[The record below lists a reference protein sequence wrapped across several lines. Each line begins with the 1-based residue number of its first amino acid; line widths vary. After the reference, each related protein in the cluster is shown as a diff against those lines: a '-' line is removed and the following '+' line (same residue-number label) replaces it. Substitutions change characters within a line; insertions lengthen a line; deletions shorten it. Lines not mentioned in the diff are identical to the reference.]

1 MKVNIRPRFSKDQER
16 EICRVSRH
24 YISEGM
30 KAIQKDMDALWLITI
45 ARELDADEDKLKAVY
60 KALYEVREE
69 YMEFFESDGYDGIV
83 EIAAKHELMKIGI
96 DIDEWHKDLIKTTF
110 TKTETESLRDVKSRK
125 ETGAEP
131 RVDG

>member
-1 MKVNIRPRFSKDQER
+1 MKVNIRPQFSKEQQR

-24 YISEGM
+24 YITEGM
-30 KAIQKDMDALWLITI
+30 KAIQKDLDALWLVTI
-45 ARELDADEDKLKAVY
+45 ARELELDEDRLKAVY

-69 YMEFFESDGYDGIV
+69 YMEFYESDGYDGLI
-83 EIAAKHELMKIGI
+83 EIAAKHELRRIGI